1 MVTASFKTRDSGVLI
16 SNSPHSWDSYP
27 GMHRIL
33 KNEAKAKSSVREL
46 IKIQIIVKCR

>member
-33 KNEAKAKSSVREL
+33 KNEAKASVREL
-46 IKIQIIVKCR
+46 IKIQITVKCR